1 MNKIKYLY
9 VIVPQRG
16 VYAGKTRLNTVLD
29 DAARSELN
37 RWLLA
42 RTLRVVTHWLRAPQ
56 RVQVVSPCASTLALA
71 KHAGASTCAEPAPA
85 LGLNAALVQGAGNA
99 VMAGAR
105 ALLILPCDL
114 PCLDTEALDAMLK
127 QADAGS
133 DVVIAPDR
141 HGTGTNAMLVPASGS
156 QFAFG
161 AGSLARHI
169 AMADARGLR
178 VRLCKHPA
186 LAFDLD
192 TQADFSQWLASGADL
207 PPFLAARHAA

>member
-1 MNKIKYLY
+1 M
-9 VIVPQRG
+9 PHRG
-16 VYAGKTRLNTVLD
+16 VYAGKSRLSTVLD

-42 RTLRVVTHWLRAPQ
+42 RTLRVVNRWLREP
-56 RVQVVSPCASTLALA
+56 RRLLVVSPCASTLALA

-85 LGLNAALVQGAGNA
+85 WGLNTALVHGAGNTVA
-99 VMAGAR
+99 AGAR
-105 ALLILPCDL
+105 QLLILPCDL
-114 PCLDTEALDAMLK
+114 PRLDTDALEAMLK
-127 QADAGS
+127 LADAGG
-133 DVVIAPDR
+133 DAIIAPDR
-141 HGTGTNAMLVPASGS
+141 HGTGTNAMLVPASGA

-169 AMADARGLR
+169 AMADTRGMR
-178 VRLCKHPA
+178 VRVCKAPA

-192 TQADFSQWLASGADL
+192 TEADFSQWLASGADL